1 MTDAI
6 TIQNPRNRGGS
17 TGHVLAKRSVTFTE
31 IRTNAL
37 PREHPQATGCDLR
50 VLRTDE
56 FWFCGSG
63 LWVCPEPAL
72 PGREEVC
79 IPRTRQAAGLEIKG
93 CIVKTVTFSS
103 RQDSKKPSTS
113 AGLFAV

>member
-1 MTDAI
+1 LFEIGFTGDFK
-6 TIQNPRNRGGS
+6 NPKHARRRDIS
-17 TGHVLAKRSVTFTE
+17 
-31 IRTNAL
+31 TNAL

-113 AGLFAV
+113 AGLFAVQGAC